1 LEYVDKVIN
10 IDQAPIGQS
19 PRSTPATVMG
29 VFDLI
34 RQLFAKLPEALV
46 RGFKPGRFSFNRAGG
61 RCESCEGLGWR
72 CIEMHFLPDVWVRC
86 EACLGQ
92 RYANEILQI
101 RFKGHSIAAVLEMT
115 VSQNLKLFANVTG
128 IRERLQVMED
138 VGLGY
143 MTLGQS
149 STTLSGGEA
158 QRLKLAAELA
168 RPDTGDTFYIM
179 DEPTTGLHFA
189 DIQKLLLVVERLV
202 EGGNTVVIVE
212 HNIDVIKTA
221 DYIIDMGPEGGAD
234 GGRVVVSGT
243 PEKVA
248 RSKRSHTGKVLS
260 DIL

>member
-1 LEYVDKVIN
+1 
-10 IDQAPIGQS
+10 
-19 PRSTPATVMG
+19 M
-29 VFDLI
+29 
-34 RQLFAKLPEALV
+34 
-46 RGFKPGRFSFNRAGG
+46 
-61 RCESCEGLGWR
+61 
-72 CIEMHFLPDVWVRC
+72 
-86 EACLGQ
+86 GQ

-115 VSQNLKLFANVTG
+115 VSANLKLFANVNG
-128 IRERLQVMED
+128 IRERLQIMED

-143 MTLGQS
+143 MSLGQS

-168 RPDTGDTFYIM
+168 RPDTGNTFYIM

-202 EGGNTVVIVE
+202 KGGNTVVIVE

-221 DYIIDMGPEGGAD
+221 DHVIDMGPEGGDA
-234 GGRVVVSGT
+234 GGRIIASGT

-248 RSKRSHTGKVLS
+248 RSKRSHTGKILS